1 MNLWKWLISATSIFN
16 RRELIKLRLEYRQ
29 LMNAINK
36 ELDKWDEYNLE
47 SNEINMYKQMIE
59 EFYQKTGKNPKNRD
73 RFSTR
78 IKLSAEDEEEF
89 ADIAISFGLSP
100 LTNVDT
106 YINMYDLETAD
117 LIQLANYDKPIN
129 IDAFMKMKEQY
140 DEYFENVQDY
150 IHFFDRINSFKDDKL
165 LSSILSS
172 HQYVSLMNYG
182 SEDIDENELDSLIT
196 EMYYKT
202 GEEGENLYNIILE
215 MIS

>member
-1 MNLWKWLISATSIFN
+1 MEVVDICHFLFN

-36 ELDKWDEYNLE
+36 ELDKWDDYNLE
-47 SNEINMYKQMIE
+47 SNEINMYKQMLE
-59 EFYQKTGKNPKNRD
+59 EFYQKTGKNPKHRD

-89 ADIAISFGLSP
+89 ADMAISFGLSP

-106 YINMYDLETAD
+106 YINMYDLDTAD

-150 IHFFDRINSFKDDKL
+150 IHFFDRINAFKDDKL
-165 LSSILSS
+165 LSSVLSS

-182 SEDIDENELDSLIT
+182 SEDIDENELDALIT

>member
-1 MNLWKWLISATSIFN
+1 MEVVDICHFLFI

-89 ADIAISFGLSP
+89 ADMAISFGLSP

>member
-1 MNLWKWLISATSIFN
+1 M
-16 RRELIKLRLEYRQ
+16 RLEYRQ

-89 ADIAISFGLSP
+89 ADMAISFGLSP

-182 SEDIDENELDSLIT
+182 SEDIDENELDALIQ

-202 GEEGENLYNIILE
+202 GEEGENLYNIILG

>member
-1 MNLWKWLISATSIFN
+1 MEVVDICHFLFY

-47 SNEINMYKQMIE
+47 SNEINMYKQMLE

-89 ADIAISFGLSP
+89 ADMAISFGLSP

-106 YINMYDLETAD
+106 YINMYDLDTAD

-182 SEDIDENELDSLIT
+182 SEDIDENELDALIT

-202 GEEGENLYNIILE
+202 GEEGENLYNIILG

>member
-1 MNLWKWLISATSIFN
+1 
-16 RRELIKLRLEYRQ
+16 
-29 LMNAINK
+29 MNAINK
-36 ELDKWDEYNLE
+36 ELDKWDDYNLE

-59 EFYQKTGKNPKNRD
+59 EFYQKTGKNPKHRD

-78 IKLSAEDEEEF
+78 IKLSTEDEEEF
-89 ADIAISFGLSP
+89 ADMAISFGLSP

-182 SEDIDENELDSLIT
+182 SEDIDENELDALIQ

-202 GEEGENLYNIILE
+202 GEEGENLYNIILG

>member
-1 MNLWKWLISATSIFN
+1 
-16 RRELIKLRLEYRQ
+16 
-29 LMNAINK
+29 MNAINK
-36 ELDKWDEYNLE
+36 ELDKWDEYNLK

-89 ADIAISFGLSP
+89 ADMAISFGLSP

-129 IDAFMKMKEQY
+129 IDAFTKMKENY
-140 DEYFENVQDY
+140 PEFIADIQDY
-150 IHFFDRINSFKDDKL
+150 IHFFDSINLFKSDKL
-165 LSSILSS
+165 LTSILSS
-172 HQYVSLMNYG
+172 EQYVNLLEYG
-182 SEDIDENELDSLIT
+182 RDDIT
-196 EMYYKT
+196 ETDVYDLIKKFYNKEIDIYGNEVKNKNAQITYNGET
-202 GEEGENLYNIILE
+202 GNSLYNIILE
-215 MIS
+215 MIQ

>member
-1 MNLWKWLISATSIFN
+1 MEVVDICHFLFVN

-29 LMNAINK
+29 LMNSINK
-36 ELDKWDEYNLE
+36 ELDKWEEYNLE

-89 ADIAISFGLSP
+89 ADMAISFGLSP

-182 SEDIDENELDSLIT
+182 SEDIDENELDALIQ

-202 GEEGENLYNIILE
+202 GEEGENLYNIILG

>member
-1 MNLWKWLISATSIFN
+1 MEVVDICHFLFN

-47 SNEINMYKQMIE
+47 SNEINMYKNMLE

-89 ADIAISFGLSP
+89 ADMAISFGLSP

-106 YINMYDLETAD
+106 YINMYDLDTAD

-140 DEYFENVQDY
+140 DDYFENVQDY

-182 SEDIDENELDSLIT
+182 SEDIDENELDALIA